1 MKKAKK
7 IHPMMKYVQKQKEQ
21 IKSGDPMGLVHPA
34 IQMEMD
40 KVLEGIQI
48 DMEDPETI
56 KLEKMLNVSDSVS
69 DSVSFLVVNRNN

>member
-1 MKKAKK
+1 
-7 IHPMMKYVQKQKEQ
+7 MKYVQKQKEQ

-34 IQMEMD
+34 TQMEMD

-56 KLEKMLNVSDSVS
+56 ELEKMLNGQPHN
-69 DSVSFLVVNRNN
+69 FGTR